1 MDKQT
6 CANCKNAEVR
16 TKIGSVAVDYSCKWR
31 PTKKLTKHTL
41 ACLQW
46 KAKEMKHERK

>member
-6 CANCKNAEVR
+6 CANCKHAEIR
-16 TKIGSVAVDYSCKWR
+16 TMIGSVPVDYSCKWR
-31 PTKKLTKHTL
+31 PGKKLTRHAL

-46 KAKEMKHERK
+46 KQKEAGNSE